1 MKMARGKWT
10 LVLLAAVLA
19 LTQLTGCERLFS
31 RENEDIVILFTN
43 DVHGVSSEGIGYAGL
58 AAYKEWLEEETPYVT
73 LVDCGDA
80 LQGDALGAVSRG
92 AYLVEIMNAVG
103 YDFAV
108 LGNHEFDYGMEQL
121 ASLLSEADAQYLGCN
136 IRYTGEGESAVLAA
150 LAPYA
155 LVSYGAVDVAYVGVS
170 TPESIAKSTPAYFMG
185 EDGDFVYDFCG
196 ASGETLYAQ
205 VQRTVDEC
213 RQAGADYVI
222 VLAHLGVDEASAPF
236 CSTDLIAAT
245 SGIDAVLDG
254 HSHSVIPC
262 DVVRNEA
269 GENVLL
275 ASTGTGLANIGQL
288 IITPSGH
295 LQTSLISAYPED
307 DAEVQAY
314 IDGTLSQYE
323 ADLNRVVARSEV
335 LLTTLA
341 EDGQTRQ
348 IRNRETNLG
357 DFCADAYRAMAGA
370 DIAIVNGGGIRA
382 DIAAGEVT
390 YGDIIAVHPYG
401 NTLCMVEATG
411 QEILDALEMASR
423 DTQAESGAGGTAIGE
438 NGGFLQVSGLMY
450 TIDTAI
456 PSSVVVDENG
466 MFVSCGDSRRVKD
479 VLVLGADGGYEALD
493 PAAVYTVASHN
504 YLFKDGGDGLNLFMD
519 NDYIIDEGMLD
530 YQILI
535 AYVDEALGGV
545 IGEEYAQPQGRI
557 LVE

>member
-1 MKMARGKWT
+1 M
-10 LVLLAAVLA
+10 
-19 LTQLTGCERLFS
+19 
-31 RENEDIVILFTN
+31 
-43 DVHGVSSEGIGYAGL
+43 
-58 AAYKEWLEEETPYVT
+58 
-73 LVDCGDA
+73 
-80 LQGDALGAVSRG
+80 
-92 AYLVEIMNAVG
+92 
-103 YDFAV
+103 
-108 LGNHEFDYGMEQL
+108 
-121 ASLLSEADAQYLGCN
+121 
-136 IRYTGEGESAVLAA
+136 
-150 LAPYA
+150 
-155 LVSYGAVDVAYVGVS
+155 
-170 TPESIAKSTPAYFMG
+170 
-185 EDGDFVYDFCG
+185 
-196 ASGETLYAQ
+196 
-205 VQRTVDEC
+205 
-213 RQAGADYVI
+213 
-222 VLAHLGVDEASAPF
+222 
-236 CSTDLIAAT
+236 
-245 SGIDAVLDG
+245 
-254 HSHSVIPC
+254 
-262 DVVRNEA
+262 
-269 GENVLL
+269 
-275 ASTGTGLANIGQL
+275 
-288 IITPSGH
+288 
-295 LQTSLISAYPED
+295 QTSLISAFPED

-370 DIAIVNGGGIRA
+370 DIAIINGGGIRA

-390 YGDIIAVHPYG
+390 YGDIIAAHPYG

-493 PAAVYTVASHN
+493 PVAVYTVASHN

-519 NDYIIDEGMLD
+519 NAYIIDEGMLD